1 MNAMRLFWVHFYVAY
16 CCAAQAQTYDFSA
29 ATAQLSNNLALY
41 PGGVFVQVF
50 QDDTEIFTYQG
61 GGAIGLDT
69 QVRLGSCT
77 KWFSSAIVLRLAER
91 GLFNLD
97 DSIGNYLPIFNANG
111 KGHVTIRQCFSM
123 TSGLYET
130 DVDYETTQT
139 LTLTQSVNRIALN
152 TPLVF
157 PPGTQLAYEGDGMQV
172 VGRICEVVTD
182 KDWHTLAQDEL
193 FTPLGLTLSDYRNWI
208 ANPGIPGGGRS
219 TARAFQ
225 KFLRM
230 ILRNGLADDGSL
242 YLTSHTVKEWFTNQ
256 TRGLPEYDAPWPPH
270 AYPYGARPDYG
281 HGSWILAHNPT
292 NDLVEEITSPGAY
305 GTFPWVD
312 VKRRLRGIIEMNSA
326 VGSPLLNNLRVLDA
340 LRAEIDRVGVPPL
353 PNQPF
358 TLEPMGD
365 FFQLRWSGGT
375 LETSQDLSLWT
386 PLPWARSPFH
396 ERPAASG
403 VMHLFYRTRE
413 QID

>member
-1 MNAMRLFWVHFYVAY
+1 MRFSWVHFASSVALS
-16 CCAAQAQTYDFSA
+16 CAAHAQTYDFSA

-41 PGGVFVQVF
+41 SGGVFVQVF

-77 KWFSSAIVLRLAER
+77 KWFSAAIVLRLAER

-97 DSIGNYLPIFNANG
+97 DPIGNYLPIFNTYG
-111 KGHVTIRQCFSM
+111 KGHATIRQCFSM

-130 DVDYETTQT
+130 GVDYETAPM
-139 LTLTQSVNRIALN
+139 LSLTQSVNRIAIN
-152 TPLVF
+152 TPFVF
-157 PPGTQLAYEGDGMQV
+157 PPGTQLAYEGDGMQI

-193 FTPLGLTLSDYRNWI
+193 FTPLGLTQSDYRNWI
-208 ANPGIPGGGRS
+208 ANPGIPGGARS
-219 TARAFQ
+219 TARAYQ

-230 ILRNGLADDGSL
+230 ILRNGLADDGSI
-242 YLTSHTVKEWFTNQ
+242 YLTSRTVNEWFTNR
-256 TRGLPEYDAPWPPH
+256 TRDLPEYDAPWPAH
-270 AYPYGARPDYG
+270 AYPYGARPG
-281 HGSWILAHNPT
+281 ILAHNPI
-292 NDLVEEITSPGAY
+292 NNLVEEVTSPGAY

-326 VGSPLLNNLRVLDA
+326 LGSPLLNNLRVLDA
-340 LRAEIDRVGVPPL
+340 LRAEIDRVGVPP
-353 PNQPF
+353 PPRHPF
-358 TLEPMGD
+358 TLEPMGN
-365 FFQLRWSGGT
+365 FFQLRWPAGT
-375 LETSQDLSLWT
+375 LETSQDLSLWA

-396 ERPAASG
+396 ARPAESG
-403 VMHLFYRTRE
+403 VMRLFYRIRE
-413 QID
+413 